1 MPQSAQIRRG
11 LQALRQKFRA
21 RYKSPGTSSQPDLH
35 SKKSS
40 YSSANAIPLHSHQNC
55 IEQDLYVSR
64 KASRK
69 TAGKTPDIRTVAALA
84 KVSIA
89 TVSRTING
97 SPLVSER
104 LSKRVWQAI
113 RQLNYFPNTHARTLV
128 SGRSRLFGIIV
139 ENITNPFFPELI
151 QSFEKIAVAHG
162 YEILVSSTN
171 SDPAV
176 LTTCVR
182 RMLERKVEG
191 VAVLTFGEEE
201 PVLDQLTNH
210 DVPMVLAEF
219 KLEDHPK
226 TSTILLD
233 YTTGLRAAV
242 DHLAGLGHRKIGF
255 MAGPH
260 TLHSAITRENDFR
273 TAMKAASLPIESTWV
288 IECDHT
294 LRGGVAGFD
303 RLRALGKQPTAVICS
318 NDMTAIGVLRAA
330 YMAELRV
337 PQDLSVIGL
346 DDIDFAEFTLP
357 PLTTIR
363 LSRADLARAAF
374 EALRQQAEDPNDP
387 NIQREFLVSTS
398 LVVRGS
404 TAAPS
409 AGE

>member
-1 MPQSAQIRRG
+1 M
-11 LQALRQKFRA
+11 
-21 RYKSPGTSSQPDLH
+21 
-35 SKKSS
+35 
-40 YSSANAIPLHSHQNC
+40 
-55 IEQDLYVSR
+55 
-64 KASRK
+64 
-69 TAGKTPDIRTVAALA
+69 PDIRAVAALA

-128 SGRSRLFGIIV
+128 SGRSRLLGIIV

-151 QSFEKIAVAHG
+151 QSFEEIAVAHG
-162 YEILVSSTN
+162 YEILVSSSN
-171 SDPAV
+171 SDPSV

-191 VAVLTFGEEE
+191 VAVMTFGEEE
-201 PVLDQLTNH
+201 PILDQLVHRN
-210 DVPMVLAEF
+210 VPIVLAEF
-219 KLEDHPK
+219 KLEDPK
-226 TSTILLD
+226 ASTILLD
-233 YTTGLRAAV
+233 YSSGIYAAV
-242 DHLAGLGHRKIGF
+242 DHLAALGHTKIAF
-255 MAGPH
+255 LAGPH
-260 TLHSAITRENDFR
+260 KLHSAITRENDFR
-273 TAMKAASLPIESTWV
+273 AAMQNAGLTIQKEWV

-294 LRGGVAGFD
+294 LKGGVAGYAQ
-303 RLRALGKQPTAVICS
+303 LKQLDKRPTAIVCS

-330 YMAELRV
+330 YMEGLRV

-374 EALRQQAEDPNDP
+374 EALRQQAEDPNAP
-387 NIQREFLVSTS
+387 NMQREFLVSTS
-398 LVVRGS
+398 LVIRGS
-404 TAAPS
+404 SGAPS
-409 AGE
+409 AQ

>member
-1 MPQSAQIRRG
+1 V
-11 LQALRQKFRA
+11 A
-21 RYKSPGTSSQPDLH
+21 RKGTRKSVD
-35 SKKSS
+35 
-40 YSSANAIPLHSHQNC
+40 
-55 IEQDLYVSR
+55 
-64 KASRK
+64 
-69 TAGKTPDIRTVAALA
+69 KTPDIRAVAALA

-97 SPLVSER
+97 SPVVSER

-113 RQLNYFPNTHARTLV
+113 EHLNYFPNSHARTLV

-151 QSFEKIAVAHG
+151 QSFEEIAVAHG
-162 YEILVSSTN
+162 YEILVSSSN
-171 SDPAV
+171 SDPAI
-176 LTTCVR
+176 LTTCIR

-201 PVLDQLTNH
+201 PVLDQLAFR
-210 DVPMVLAEF
+210 DIPIVLAEF
-219 KLEDHPK
+219 KLSDPK
-226 TSTILLD
+226 ASTILLD
-233 YTTGLRAAV
+233 YSTGIRAAV
-242 DHLAGLGHRKIGF
+242 AHLAELGHQKIGYL
-255 MAGPH
+255 AGPH
-260 TLHSAITRENDFR
+260 KLHSAVTRENDFHA
-273 TAMKAASLPIESTWV
+273 AMQAAGLAPQKKWI

-294 LRGGVAGFD
+294 LKGGVVGFGK
-303 RLRALGKQPTAVICS
+303 LQALASRPTALLCS

-330 YMAELRV
+330 YMQGLRV

-363 LSRADLARAAF
+363 LSRSDLARAAF
-374 EALRQQAEDPNDP
+374 EALRQQAEEPAKP
-387 NIQREFLVSTS
+387 GLKHEFLVSTS

-409 AGE
+409 ADVKD